1 MDKLTKTN
9 IMPSE
14 DISVEMV
21 NDGHGPILMWFQQT
35 ISGFAKLGREFK
47 VSPKCHM
54 TLNKPGFSINLAVE
68 SVSTT
73 VGIGRNHSAQLVMT
87 KEAWEAFLAGESL
100 DVTTVEDFKRGYV
113 YKNKG
118 KK

>member
-9 IMPSE
+9 IVPSE

-21 NDGHGPILMWFQQT
+21 NDGRGPILMRFQQV

-54 TLNKPGFSINLAVE
+54 TLNKPGFSVNFAVE

-87 KEAWEAFLAGESL
+87 KDAWEAFLEGESL